1 MLNLI
6 CKHTATPMLLAK
18 IKQIQKQFNQFCSE
32 ISENNKFSNNIER
45 EETVSVFF
53 LNNVYY
59 ILTKLTDFDAIMTS
73 DDSDSF
79 YRIYD
84 NKFESYIN
92 LLFRKHFEDLNKVL
106 QNCFVR
112 NEGLESIRDTN
123 RDMNRSILDP
133 NDVSMVIDKKEIDKV
148 NKTELKSIAV
158 NFNSKYR
165 EKLEKIKKEISE
177 AIKDKDNSK
186 SIIKKFLHE
195 LVNK

>member
-1 MLNLI
+1 
-6 CKHTATPMLLAK
+6 MLLAK